1 MHRRERLSLKRF
13 TLVGI
18 FLVVSLGFS
27 SFAGMTRLGS
37 DFALV
42 RPVLASPAAGAY
54 FSVEPSDITFG
65 PSPAVGETFS
75 VVVWLHNLTI
85 ATAPDGLSGVE
96 IQVSWNITIL
106 QPLSFVN
113 RVGTAGGALNSP
125 ILYGFS
131 PGYYNEDDQLLPGP
145 DYSTAVLYK
154 VAAASTGSPWFGD
167 GAVAELTFNAT
178 YQPMEPQP
186 AATSPI
192 HFAFTD
198 IVDTNI
204 NPVDHETFD
213 GQYTMLPLININ
225 PDMLISAMPPTRSI
239 IKGQTTDY
247 TVNVTSMNALSSLVT
262 FEAVTA
268 PASGMT
274 FEFSPETVD
283 LQPNLSSQ
291 STLTVS
297 GTAAEM
303 AGIYDVTITATAGSI
318 IRSTQVQLTLE
329 APPMSN
335 ETRVVFLRDPLNLN
349 SINPNQNVSVLLELA
364 VGLDVNDVNVST
376 VVLNG
381 TIPAI
386 VGSEK
391 IGDFD
396 ANLIPD
402 IVFEFDYVQTVDL
415 VLSQNITLGSV
426 MFTLTGSLYNGTE
439 FGGSDTVQVSAL
451 FADLDCNGVVGLSD
465 LVAVAKAYRSH
476 PDDPNWNAN
485 ADLAEPFGV
494 ISLTDVLTIAAY
506 YNTSIS

>member
-1 MHRRERLSLKRF
+1 
-13 TLVGI
+13 
-18 FLVVSLGFS
+18 
-27 SFAGMTRLGS
+27 
-37 DFALV
+37 
-42 RPVLASPAAGAY
+42 
-54 FSVEPSDITFG
+54 
-65 PSPAVGETFS
+65 
-75 VVVWLHNLTI
+75 VWLHNLTT

-96 IQVSWNITIL
+96 IHVSWNTTIL
-106 QPLSFVN
+106 QPVSFVN

-125 ILYGFS
+125 VLFGFA
-131 PGYYNEDDQLLPGP
+131 PGYYNEEDQLLPGP

-154 VAAASTGSPWFGD
+154 VAGASIGSPWFGD

-198 IVDTNI
+198 IVDPNI
-204 NPVDHETFD
+204 LSVDHEVFD
-213 GQYTMLPLININ
+213 GQYTMLPLVNVN
-225 PDMLISAMPPTRSI
+225 PDMLVSAVPGSRSI
-239 IKGQTTDY
+239 MKGQTTDY
-247 TVNVTSMNALSSLVT
+247 TVDVTSINALSSLVS

-268 PASGMT
+268 PTSGMT
-274 FEFSPETVD
+274 LTFDPATVN
-283 LQPNLSSQ
+283 LQPNLSNQ

-297 GTAAEM
+297 DTAAET
-303 AGIYDVTITATAGSI
+303 AGTYDITITATAGSTV
-318 IRSTQVQLTLE
+318 RSTHVQLILE

-349 SINPNQNVSVLLELA
+349 STNPSQNVSVLLELA
-364 VGLDVNDVNVST
+364 AGFDVNDVNVST
-376 VVLNG
+376 VMLNG

-386 VGSEK
+386 VGSGK

-396 ANLIPD
+396 GNLSPD
-402 IVFEFDYVQTVDL
+402 IVFELDYVQTVDL
-415 VLSQNITLGSV
+415 VLSQNITFGPV
-426 MFTLTGSLYNGTE
+426 TFTLTGSLYNGTE

-451 FADLDCNGVVGLSD
+451 FADVDCNGVVGLSD